1 MSQSAVQI
9 QTPGGRVVIGTGS
22 AAVTVPGPSR
32 LVIVGAAQGIA
43 GATGISA
50 YASYVATTDDDPILS
65 EAQWAASAAENLN
78 LDNHFGTLD
87 DPSVIIDGGLL

>member
-1 MSQSAVQI
+1 MSQPAVQI

-22 AAVTVPGPSR
+22 AAVNVPGPPR

-43 GATGISA
+43 GISA
-50 YASYVATTDDDPILS
+50 YASYVATTDDDPVLT

>member
-32 LVIVGAAQGIA
+32 LVIVGSAQGIA
-43 GATGISA
+43 GVSA
-50 YASYVATTDDDPILS
+50 YASYVATTDDDPILT

>member
-1 MSQSAVQI
+1 MSQPAVQI

-22 AAVTVPGPSR
+22 AAVTAPGPPR

-43 GATGISA
+43 GISA
-50 YASYVATTDDDPILS
+50 YASYVATTDDAPVLT
-65 EAQWAASAAENLN
+65 EEQWAASAAENLN

>member
-1 MSQSAVQI
+1 MSQPAVHI

-32 LVIVGAAQGIA
+32 LVIVGSAQGIA
-43 GATGISA
+43 GVSA
-50 YASYVATTDDDPILS
+50 YASYVATTDDDPILT

>member
-1 MSQSAVQI
+1 MSQSAIQI

-32 LVIVGAAQGIA
+32 LVIVGSAQGIA
-43 GATGISA
+43 GVSA
-50 YASYVATTDDDPILS
+50 YASYVATTDDDPILT

>member
-32 LVIVGAAQGIA
+32 LVIVGSAQGIA
-43 GATGISA
+43 GVSA

>member
-1 MSQSAVQI
+1 MTPPAVQI
-9 QTPGGRVVIGTGS
+9 QAPGGRVVIGTGS

-43 GATGISA
+43 GVSA

-78 LDNHFGTLD
+78 LDNHFGTLA